1 MRKLRNKFLKEL
13 LTNQQL
19 LQEVIAF
26 YNASTLEETAEHYN
40 CNKTSLWRFFK
51 EYNIPLNIIWLYNK
65 AKADKN
71 LLTEIINFYKTH
83 SLNQTAKKYGCH
95 NEDIRRLLEENNI
108 ALHSETELI
117 KIVKANNLENFGTE
131 WPMQSK
137 EIMEKSKTTCR
148 QNYEVDYYL
157 QTKECIERTK
167 TICQEKYGVS
177 NVSQVPEIRQ
187 KQEQTNLERYGA
199 ISSLANREIIEK
211 GKQTMIAKYGVES
224 ALQSLEIL
232 EKAKA
237 TNLKKYGT
245 ENPMQSEIVKA
256 KMKQT
261 NLVRYGFENPLAS
274 PEIRAKAHQTLVEHY
289 GTNHAPIQKYFYQDE
304 FFDSFPEL
312 CFYLYHI
319 KNNIKIIREPIEL
332 NYEFEGKLYHYYPDF
347 KVGDSIYEIKGDQ
360 FLAEDGS
367 WCCPYDKSKDE
378 QFELKHKCALENSIV
393 ILYEKDYIKYINWF
407 HENGYKKE
415 DFKFNKNKS

>member
-26 YNASTLEETAEHYN
+26 YIASTLEETANHYN

-51 EYNIPLNIIWLYNK
+51 EYNIPLNIIGLYNK

-95 NEDIRRLLEENNI
+95 NEDIRRLLEENHI
-108 ALHSETELI
+108 ALHSETELT
-117 KIVKANNLENFGTE
+117 KIVKANNLENFGAE

-137 EIMEKSKTTCR
+137 EIMEKSKAACR
-148 QNYEVDYYL
+148 QNYGVDHYL

-167 TICQEKYGVS
+167 TICQEKYGFS
-177 NVSQVPEIRQ
+177 NVSQVPEIRR

-224 ALQSLEIL
+224 ALQSPEIL
-232 EKAKA
+232 ERAKV
-237 TNLKKYGT
+237 TNFKKYGT

-261 NLVRYGFENPLAS
+261 NLVKYGFENPLAS

-319 KNNIKIIREPIEL
+319 KNNIEITREPIEL

-367 WCCPYDKSKDE
+367 WCCPYDRNKDE
-378 QFELKHKCALENSIV
+378 QFELKHKCALENNII
-393 ILYEKDYIKYINWF
+393 ILYEKDYLKYINWF
-407 HENGYKKE
+407 YKSGYKKE